1 MKSVIER
8 EKALTGIFI
17 TLNEPTKKMVAE
29 AASAGFAE
37 TDNFGRV
44 PRIQIMT
51 IREMV
56 ESYKMPKLPGLDESV
71 SFRKAKKEQARIS
84 RADSICSRFP
94 AGIGYYGRSAVN
106 WSEWRFDR

>member
-1 MKSVIER
+1 MQASVIIEVKGGGVSVDQIHKLKSVIER

-37 TDNFGRV
+37 TDNYGRV

-51 IREMV
+51 IEDMV
-56 ESYKMPKLPGLDESV
+56 EHYRMPKLPGLDEDA
-71 SFRKAKKEQARIS
+71 SFKKARKEEAANRQGGL
-84 RADSICSRFP
+84 DL
-94 AGIGYYGRSAVN
+94 
-106 WSEWRFDR
+106 